1 MEKGRM
7 RRTRKCKVSEKN
19 PPSPVRSNSKG
30 EKVPIGKGVGC
41 ARTRNHR
48 GFWALLHTGLGGKKI
63 PIDEGVHET
72 RELGGIGFE
81 LGVGSPALERR

>member
-1 MEKGRM
+1 M

-63 PIDEGVHET
+63 PIDEVFLFLKSYNEMVNHRQKKIVPKSDGEW
-72 RELGGIGFE
+72 LI
-81 LGVGSPALERR
+81 